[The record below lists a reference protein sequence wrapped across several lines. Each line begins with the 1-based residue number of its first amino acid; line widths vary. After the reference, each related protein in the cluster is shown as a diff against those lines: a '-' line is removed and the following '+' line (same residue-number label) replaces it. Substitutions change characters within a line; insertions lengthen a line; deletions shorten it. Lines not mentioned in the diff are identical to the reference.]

1 MIEVELAGHDC
12 MIGERG
18 AFPQAL
24 LVELGTCALEADA
37 PRVAWIAIERHR
49 SAINHAIL
57 LSPAAMRFADVDLQ
71 VWVEIS
77 PLTELLT
84 DKTKPPHV
92 LRRTSMLR
100 DVHAKA
106 VVDQNAGQ
114 VGMTIE
120 EESVRDEQSFGV
132 WERLSC
138 KLDD

>member
-1 MIEVELAGHDC
+1 

-18 AFPQAL
+18 AFPHAL

-37 PRVAWIAIERHR
+37 PRGAWIAIERHR

-57 LSPAAMRFADVDLQ
+57 LSPAAMGFANVDLQ
-71 VWVEIS
+71 FGIGSS
-77 PLTELLT
+77 PLTELLA
-84 DKTKPPHV
+84 DKSKSLHV
-92 LRRTSMLR
+92 LRRTSVLG

-106 VVDQNAGQ
+106 VVEKNAGQ

-120 EESVRDEQSFGV
+120 EESVRDEQSFGD